1 MLRNKEFRQFAAW
14 FALAAVAAV
23 VLGFAANTAGGWKK
37 SNADRRQYGGGSTV
51 SGFRSG
57 LLDYLLWIYQKQIPE
72 HCKDFGADRY
82 GAP

>member
-23 VLGFAANTAGGWKK
+23 VLGFAANTAAG
-37 SNADRRQYGGGSTV
+37 V
-51 SGFRSG
+51 
-57 LLDYLLWIYQKQIPE
+57 LYLLWIYQKQIPE